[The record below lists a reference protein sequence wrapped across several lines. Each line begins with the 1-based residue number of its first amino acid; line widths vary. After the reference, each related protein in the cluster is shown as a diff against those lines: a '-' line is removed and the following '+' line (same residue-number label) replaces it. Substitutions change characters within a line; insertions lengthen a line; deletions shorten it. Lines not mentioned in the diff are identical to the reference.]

1 MNSIIQSGP
10 DIPDPTQ
17 LTLFDTEV
25 KDAET
30 VQNSTD
36 SAHYSLSTEPLI
48 RSPTYPDEMVLLE
61 NGKKFE
67 LNHFQKILAG
77 SLLRKSRELV
87 RRSKEINIESQE

>member
-36 SAHYSLSTEPLI
+36 SANYSLSTEPLI
-48 RSPTYPDEMVLLE
+48 LSPTYPDEMVLLE

-67 LNHFQKILAG
+67 LNHFQKMLAG